1 MEKINVGI
9 IGFGTS
15 ASVFHAPII
24 DYLPEF
30 NLKKVYERKSEKS
43 KKEYPYV
50 EVVHNI
56 EDLFGPDIDVILV
69 TTPNKIHY
77 DHAKLALLHNKHVIV
92 EKPFTVSS
100 EEAKELVDLA
110 IKKNLV
116 LTVNQNRRW
125 DGDFLTVK
133 KLLETKKLGKVVE
146 FEAHFDRFRN
156 FIKDKWKEKDE
167 PGSGIVYDLGSH
179 LIDQALCL
187 FGEPYAIFADIRKQ
201 RPDAVV
207 DDYFEIILDYNTIK
221 VTLKAD
227 MLSNY
232 KSPKYIIKGLNG
244 TFIKYGTDVQ
254 EGQLKEKI
262 TPDDPDYGKDK
273 ESNWGKINYIEN
285 GEEKSEKIIT
295 ETGKYHF
302 FYKNLFDRIKNNAK
316 IEVRPETALRTIQ
329 IIEKAFESNEKRQFI
344 KL

>member
-15 ASVFHAPII
+15 ASVFHAPIL

-30 NLKKVYERKSEKS
+30 EIKKVYERKSEKS

-56 EDLFGPDIDVILV
+56 EDLFAPDIDAVLV

-100 EEAKELVDLA
+100 TEAKELVDLA
-110 IKKNLV
+110 IKKNLA

-133 KLLETKKLGKVVE
+133 KLLKSKKLGKIVN

-179 LIDQALCL
+179 LIDQALCI

-201 RPDAVV
+201 RPNAVV

-254 EGQLKEKI
+254 EDQLKEKI
-262 TPDDPDYGKDK
+262 TPDNPNYGKDT
-273 ESNWGKINYIEN
+273 ESNWGIINYIEN
-285 GEEKSEKIIT
+285 EQDKSEKIET
-295 ETGKYHF
+295 ETGRYHS
-302 FYKNLFDRIKNNAK
+302 FYKNFYDRVTNNNQL
-316 IEVRPETALRTIQ
+316 EVRPETALRTIQ
-329 IIEKAFESNEKRQFI
+329 IIEKAFESNKERKFI
-344 KL
+344 IL

>member
-24 DYLPEF
+24 DYLAEF
-30 NLKKVYERKSEKS
+30 NLKKVYERNSERS
-43 KKEYPYV
+43 KEEYPYV

-56 EDLFGPDIDVILV
+56 EDLFSSDIDIILV
-69 TTPNKIHY
+69 TTPNKVHY

-100 EEAKELVDLA
+100 DEAKELINLA
-110 IKKNLV
+110 TKKNLV

-133 KLLETKKLGKVVE
+133 KVLATKKLGEVVE

-254 EGQLKEKI
+254 EEQLKEKI
-262 TPDDPDYGKDK
+262 TPNDPDYGKDR
-273 ESNWGKINYIEN
+273 ESNWGEINYLEN
-285 GEEKSEKIIT
+285 GEEKSEKIMT
-295 ETGKYHF
+295 EKGKYHY
-302 FYKNLFDRIKNNAK
+302 FYKNVYDKIMNNLK
-316 IEVRPETALRTIQ
+316 LEVRPETVLRNIQ
-329 IIEKAFESNEKRQFI
+329 IIEKAFESNEKRKFV

>member
-1 MEKINVGI
+1 MQKINVGI
-9 IGFGTS
+9 IAFGTS
-15 ASVFHAPII
+15 ASVFHAPIL

-30 NLKKVYERKSEKS
+30 EIKKVYERRTENS
-43 KKEYPYV
+43 KKNYPYV

-56 EDLFGPDIDVILV
+56 EDLFGPDIDVVLV

-92 EKPFTVSS
+92 EKPFTVNS
-100 EEAKELVDLA
+100 EEARELVDLA

-133 KLLETKKLGKVVE
+133 KLLQSKKLGKIVD

-207 DDYFEIILDYNTIK
+207 DDYFEIILDYNTTK

-232 KSPKYIIKGLNG
+232 KSPKYIIKGING

-262 TPDDPDYGKDK
+262 NPDDPNYGKDT
-273 ESNWGKINYIEN
+273 ESNWGIINYIEN
-285 GEEKSEKIIT
+285 GEEKSEKIET
-295 ETGKYHF
+295 ETGKYHY
-302 FYKNLFDRIKNNAK
+302 FYKNLYDRITNNVQL
-316 IEVRPETALRTIQ
+316 EVRPENALRTIQ
-329 IIEKAFESNEKRQFI
+329 IIEKAFLSSKEKKFI
-344 KL
+344 VL